1 MNNISILKSNKI
13 NVKAKYKLISF
24 EKKSVEIQTFNS
36 LVSLDKNLVSFVF
49 FIKKKRPD
57 YDILKQEEGK
67 PFDIFDF
74 EYSLGFFLVVRILV
88 LGLILK
94 SIKVV

>member
-49 FIKKKRPD
+49 FIKKKD
-57 YDILKQEEGK
+57 QIMIY
-67 PFDIFDF
+67 
-74 EYSLGFFLVVRILV
+74 
-88 LGLILK
+88 
-94 SIKVV
+94 